1 MPAAAMDDDI
11 FRAFRSVGMSEEIAA
26 KLAKIIPRRDEVVTK
41 ADLDADREVFAA
53 KSDVADKSE
62 VAILQTKILVTDS
75 AIERIDKRLDRMDAR
90 LDRTDQ
96 TIVEIKET
104 SARTDE
110 KINSLRMYS
119 LPLLLSILG
128 AIFALLTKGILWGV
142 AP

>member
-1 MPAAAMDDDI
+1 MSAAAMDDE
-11 FRAFRSVGMSEEIAA
+11 FFHAFRSVGMSEEIAA